1 MRGMGAGS
9 LVVLLFAWLA
19 LDDITTDNANQFP
32 LEYGILV
39 LAGVWFAVL
48 GGRLIAKR
56 RILAGVCSLMAVAIG
71 VAACWNLP
79 HHYQPPSL
87 VNRAGYGVLLW
98 FLGLATWLVARP
110 LPAASPGGD
119 VR

>member
-1 MRGMGAGS
+1 VRAWGVLS
-9 LVVLLFAWLA
+9 LGVLLMTWLA
-19 LDDITTDNANQFP
+19 GDDITTDNANQFP
-32 LEYGILV
+32 LEYTILV
-39 LAGVWFAVL
+39 LAGLWFAVL

-71 VAACWNLP
+71 VAACWDLP